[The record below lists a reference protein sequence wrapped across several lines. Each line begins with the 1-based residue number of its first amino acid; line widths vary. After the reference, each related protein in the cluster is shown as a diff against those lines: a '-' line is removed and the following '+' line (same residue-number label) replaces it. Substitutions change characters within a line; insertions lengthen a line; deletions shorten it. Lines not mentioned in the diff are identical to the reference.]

1 MIALDSQE
9 QIVLAK
15 TYSIIGKYFRKITSN
30 NGDAEVVL
38 RCAGLSSII
47 DELTYSMSSSG

>member
-15 TYSIIGKYFRKITSN
+15 TYSIIGKYFRKITSTHCKIKLN
-30 NGDAEVVL
+30 Q
-38 RCAGLSSII
+38 
-47 DELTYSMSSSG
+47 